1 MFQSLDVLQDNFQWQ
16 DNQKKENFYS
26 ENISGMIYILLT
38 LAWNDRV
45 PLYITSIPAEAGEDK
60 SGSKNG
66 THLEYDEKN
75 VQGRTGK
82 SWLNTPKIQ
91 SSPFFLDYII
101 LIRQKR
107 LISIDKKFIENL
119 TFILFIIIFNSP
131 SLMI

>member
-1 MFQSLDVLQDNFQWQ
+1 MFQSLDVLQDNFQCQ

-66 THLEYDEKN
+66 TNLEYDEKMCKGELVN
-75 VQGRTGK
+75 PDWTLQKYKV
-82 SWLNTPKIQ
+82 L
-91 SSPFFLDYII
+91 PFF
-101 LIRQKR
+101 
-107 LISIDKKFIENL
+107 
-119 TFILFIIIFNSP
+119 
-131 SLMI
+131 